1 MFRKLRIGA
10 RLGLTIAGAS
20 LIITALTLITYTGVS
35 AMKRATDLATRHAW
49 PEVSTIYELLAQVN
63 QSGNDLNAVLTSG
76 DEAVRAKQRAHLLQ
90 NIDAMRASMEQL
102 GKLGM
107 DDEIKKETA
116 QASNELNTLIQGM
129 NASLSDQKDGGD
141 PFLTRQR
148 KVFPAQAALK
158 ATLFGIKGGVTK
170 YFDSAASQ
178 ADTAYTEAI
187 TDSLAGSVIGIVLA
201 VVFGIAVT
209 RSITQPLSD
218 AVQVAQR
225 VANGDL
231 SVRVNDAYRDETGL
245 LLDAMRTMVAR
256 LTATITDVRT
266 SVASLLNASDQVTSA
281 SHVLSQEASQQ
292 AAAIEQTSATLEES
306 SASIKQNA
314 DNAQQTAAM
323 AQDAAAQARRGGE
336 AVQQTVSAMQSI
348 TARISIIDDIAYQ
361 TNMLALNA
369 AIEAAR
375 AGEHGKGFAV
385 VAAEVRKLAER
396 SQVAAK
402 EIGDLANGS
411 VKQAVGAGKL
421 LHDMVP
427 AIAKTADLIG
437 NINAASE
444 EQASGI
450 EQISQAV
457 AHVNTSTQHNA
468 TASEQLAATADEMN
482 QQAATLQ
489 RTVEQFQLPDEAG
502 STAPT
507 AEVAAPAAPQ
517 ANGQRPPARTTAM
530 AVMAGMPEGEFVKF

>member
-1 MFRKLRIGA
+1 MNHLSIRA
-10 RLGLTIAGAS
+10 RLALAFSVLLLLLGL
-20 LIITALTLITYTGVS
+20 V
-35 AMKRATDLATRHAW
+35 
-49 PEVSTIYELLAQVN
+49 
-63 QSGNDLNAVLTSG
+63 
-76 DEAVRAKQRAHLLQ
+76 
-90 NIDAMRASMEQL
+90 
-102 GKLGM
+102 
-107 DDEIKKETA
+107 
-116 QASNELNTLIQGM
+116 
-129 NASLSDQKDGGD
+129 GG
-141 PFLTRQR
+141 L
-148 KVFPAQAALK
+148 
-158 ATLFGIKGGVTK
+158 GGVQARR
-170 YFDSAASQ
+170 SAASIG
-178 ADTAYTEAI
+178 E
-187 TDSLAGSVIGIVLA
+187 LAGAQARAEALVQGMRGNLKSTTQIFLQMLLLHDYSPQQMAKVKADSVATDAAIHTLQAQARAAGA
-201 VVFGIAVT
+201 ASA
-209 RSITQPLSD
+209 RSRRAAL
-218 AVQVAQR
+218 VAQR
-225 VANGDL
+225 VDVAVGALALLLAALMAWWLSRGIAAPLRVAVAVTRRVADGDL
-231 SVRVNDAYRDETGL
+231 AVRVAARGRDETGQL
-245 LLDAMRTMVAR
+245 LGALAEMVARLGRVLGQVRGGADGIAAASSQLSGTSATLSQATAQQATSVEQTLATVAQAARSIDSTAQRAGETEAIADEAAREARGVGDAVRETVDAMRTIAER
-256 LTATITDVRT
+256 I
-266 SVASLLNASDQVTSA
+266 
-281 SHVLSQEASQQ
+281 
-292 AAAIEQTSATLEES
+292 
-306 SASIKQNA
+306 
-314 DNAQQTAAM
+314 
-323 AQDAAAQARRGGE
+323 
-336 AVQQTVSAMQSI
+336 AV
-348 TARISIIDDIAYQ
+348 IDEIAYQ